1 MRDLF
6 PVHLNLDS
14 NPTRGEVIV
23 YRLAK
28 QVCNLFMISNAF
40 LKRYLLGSPQSPIS
54 AGTFSPCHDFIG

>member
-28 QVCNLFMISNAF
+28 QVCNLFMISVDGLRGLQAKLF
-40 LKRYLLGSPQSPIS
+40 DLQLSPPHH
-54 AGTFSPCHDFIG
+54 PEV